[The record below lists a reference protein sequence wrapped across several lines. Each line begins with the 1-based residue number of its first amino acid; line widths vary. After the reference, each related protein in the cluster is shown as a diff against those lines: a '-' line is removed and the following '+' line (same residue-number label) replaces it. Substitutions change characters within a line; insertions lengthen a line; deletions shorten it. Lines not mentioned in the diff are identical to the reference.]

1 MPMMMP
7 YACKAAAG
15 LMVSSSVLVPFVG
28 TRHMDQ
34 VYISDTYH
42 CVSQLN
48 NYCLGLV
55 TMGDILEILPF
66 EDPVVVLE
74 VDGETLWDA
83 LESSLKLWPA
93 QEG

>member
-1 MPMMMP
+1 
-7 YACKAAAG
+7 
-15 LMVSSSVLVPFVG
+15 MVPFSVLEPFVG

-34 VYISDTYH
+34 AYIFNMYH
-42 CVSQLN
+42 CVWLIS
-48 NYCLGLV
+48 YCLGLV

-66 EDPVVVLE
+66 DDPVVVLE

-83 LESSLKLWPA
+83 LESSFKLWPA

>member
-1 MPMMMP
+1 MP
-7 YACKAAAG
+7 YAWKDAEG
-15 LMVSSSVLVPFVG
+15 PMVPSSLLARFVG

-34 VYISDTYH
+34 AYISNMHH
-42 CVSQLN
+42 CAWLTG
-48 NYCLGLV
+48 YYLGIV

-66 EDPVVVLE
+66 DDPVVVLE
-74 VDGETLWDA
+74 IDGETLWDA

>member
-1 MPMMMP
+1 
-7 YACKAAAG
+7 
-15 LMVSSSVLVPFVG
+15 MVPSSVLVPFVG

-34 VYISDTYH
+34 AYISDVYH
-42 CVSQLN
+42 CVYQLISC
-48 NYCLGLV
+48 YLGLV

-74 VDGETLWDA
+74 IDGKTLWDA

-93 QEG
+93 QEGYDGWGLAQLYQTP